1 MTAVMTPGRTNPAA
15 LQPSVLHRHLMVK
28 LPAPC
33 HRMQPVGRPLVGSQY
48 RDTTMES
55 AKNKIRLLL
64 LLSLW
69 LLERSPTEH
78 FRGYPV
84 TSMGMTHLFLSEL
97 FVTNLLLFEHQ
108 RKNCSLLISQQS
120 SGPYGVTKYGSG

>member
-1 MTAVMTPGRTNPAA
+1 MTAVTMPGRTNPAA

-55 AKNKIRLLL
+55 AKDKISRQVVLLVAVVIVVVGAI
-64 LLSLW
+64 
-69 LLERSPTEH
+69 P
-78 FRGYPV
+78 
-84 TSMGMTHLFLSEL
+84 
-97 FVTNLLLFEHQ
+97 N
-108 RKNCSLLISQQS
+108 
-120 SGPYGVTKYGSG
+120 